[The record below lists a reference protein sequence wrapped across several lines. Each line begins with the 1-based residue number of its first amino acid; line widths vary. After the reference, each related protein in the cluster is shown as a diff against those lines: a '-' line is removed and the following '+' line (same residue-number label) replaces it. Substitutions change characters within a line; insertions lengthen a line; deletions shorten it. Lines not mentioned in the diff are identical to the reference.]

1 MIVVIPIS
9 QHLEKISTVYDM
21 PRIIIRLKVF
31 TNLIELDLKVV
42 DLFLKSKKEPIYP
55 SKSRIFFLYLVDLI
69 FSLKKNSIRFFS
81 NFHTRNQGPKIQF
94 YQS

>member
-42 DLFLKSKKEPIYP
+42 DLFLESKKERIYP

-69 FSLKKNSIRFFS
+69 FSKV
-81 NFHTRNQGPKIQF
+81 
-94 YQS
+94 